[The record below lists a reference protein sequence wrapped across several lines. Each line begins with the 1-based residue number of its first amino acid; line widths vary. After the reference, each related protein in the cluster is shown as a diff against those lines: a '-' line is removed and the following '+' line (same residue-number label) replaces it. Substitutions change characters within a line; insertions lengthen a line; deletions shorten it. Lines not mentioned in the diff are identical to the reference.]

1 MNKISI
7 LKQSIIALKL
17 NKLRSF
23 FSILGIVIGV
33 ASVVII
39 LSVGQG
45 LKGFVTNEI
54 EAFGPNILDIAI
66 KVPGDNQMGTIVSVA
81 KGIKITTLKTD
92 DIKAL
97 KNKQRFPYIEAVYG
111 QAFGQDWVAYKNNEK
126 RTIFYG
132 ASADFPLVIKTAKI
146 DKGRFYTD
154 SEEKSLARVVVLGNN
169 LANHFFKKNNPLE
182 KKIKIKGQN
191 YEIIGVLKPMGGIA
205 MGGIDMNDFLYIP
218 LETALKQILGINY
231 LTEIAL
237 TIKDETYSARA
248 IKEISR
254 MLRQNHNIID
264 PSKDDFQITTMEEIL
279 NQINE
284 ISYVLN
290 LLLGFLAAISLLV
303 GGVGIMNIM
312 LVNVTERTK
321 EIGLRK
327 SLGASSRDI
336 LGQFLIEGLIITGVG
351 GLIGTLTG
359 IFFSFLIGFGAQQ
372 QGLTWPLTISW
383 LAVSIAFLIAVIIG
397 LVFGIYPAKK
407 AAKLNPIKALK
418 HE

>member
-359 IFFSFLIGFGAQQ
+359 ILFSFLIGFGAQQ